1 MSSGKNPMLR
11 VACCIS
17 VSKTHFELRLIRSGE
32 LSVVLITVGGLIG
45 NVNQKVLAK
54 KFCGFGKA

>member
-1 MSSGKNPMLR
+1 MLR

-45 NVNQKVLAK
+45 NVNQKVFAK